1 MHRCAIEVSPGRA
14 ATLAVDRLS
23 VVQGIEV
30 IDQTC
35 GGVSSNRSVPD
46 VQKKTTGAKW
56 FEQGA
61 LCAVAKRVG
70 DGWGRR
76 VSNVPEN
83 VMQLSIFNLILR
95 EFKEKMKHR
104 SLTLKLSGALGEH
117 VLAEKEQEPKP
128 KPSSRS

>member
-1 MHRCAIEVSPGRA
+1 MLEAMWALEIPQA
-14 ATLAVDRLS
+14 ATGAQMRNRGITGRSGNLAVGRPS
-23 VVQGIEV
+23 VLQGIGV

-83 VMQLSIFNLILR
+83 VMQLSMF
-95 EFKEKMKHR
+95 
-104 SLTLKLSGALGEH
+104 
-117 VLAEKEQEPKP
+117 
-128 KPSSRS
+128 